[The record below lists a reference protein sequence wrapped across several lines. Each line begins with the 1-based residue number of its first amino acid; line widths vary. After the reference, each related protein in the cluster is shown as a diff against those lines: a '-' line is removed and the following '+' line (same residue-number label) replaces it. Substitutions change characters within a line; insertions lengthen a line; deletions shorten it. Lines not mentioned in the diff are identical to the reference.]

1 MVAVKTLKGKEIISF
16 FSPVQ
21 GFVLTRGIIIIL
33 LTCVVYLFLFFSS
46 EQFSFHC
53 VIQAQI
59 TTDFSSLIFII
70 SLDDAAETEY
80 KDLASELKILIHLG
94 EHKNIVNLL
103 GACTRGGKL
112 CVILECCPH
121 GNLLNFLRSKR
132 EIFQPLWFKEAT
144 DMEKEFTYIDLLM
157 TVFQV
162 AKGMDFLQSKRVK
175 TNFLTYSKSKL
186 A

>member
-1 MVAVKTLKGKEIISF
+1 MFIFLVLYKILSLQNVVISLVTF
-16 FSPVQ
+16 FFIFFF
-21 GFVLTRGIIIIL
+21 FVLPNGFISL
-33 LTCVVYLFLFFSS
+33 FVV
-46 EQFSFHC
+46 
-53 VIQAQI
+53 QAQTI
-59 TTDFSSLIFII
+59 TDFLISMI

-175 TNFLTYSKSKL
+175 INFPTY
-186 A
+186 

>member
-1 MVAVKTLKGKEIISF
+1 MFIFLVLYKLLSLQTFVIILVTF
-16 FSPVQ
+16 FFIFFF
-21 GFVLTRGIIIIL
+21 FVLPNGFISL
-33 LTCVVYLFLFFSS
+33 FVV
-46 EQFSFHC
+46 
-53 VIQAQI
+53 QAQTI
-59 TTDFSSLIFII
+59 TDFLISMI

-144 DMEKEFTYIDLLM
+144 DMETEFTYIDLLM

-175 TNFLTYSKSKL
+175 INFPTYWISSSL
-186 A
+186 GLCLEATTGGVL